1 MSDYFCDFWR
11 YLPTHVLY
19 TMYYLSLYICLC
31 TMSDVPWHTYLPKN
45 RTSIIDVPSLKI
57 VEKEECRMFQRFKT
71 IREKFFKWESISIK
85 QIKLKEQRMST
96 KKRSIEIFR
105 LKLTNTPDATD
116 ATRFRLFPVWSHSI
130 SGRRTIS
137 QHPAIIVWI
146 FIC

>member
-1 MSDYFCDFWR
+1 M
-11 YLPTHVLY
+11 
-19 TMYYLSLYICLC
+19 
-31 TMSDVPWHTYLPKN
+31 
-45 RTSIIDVPSLKI
+45 
-57 VEKEECRMFQRFKT
+57 
-71 IREKFFKWESISIK
+71 K

-137 QHPAIIVWI
+137 QHPAIIVYN
-146 FIC
+146 FINLKKILLLKFWMFLSWSMSNQ